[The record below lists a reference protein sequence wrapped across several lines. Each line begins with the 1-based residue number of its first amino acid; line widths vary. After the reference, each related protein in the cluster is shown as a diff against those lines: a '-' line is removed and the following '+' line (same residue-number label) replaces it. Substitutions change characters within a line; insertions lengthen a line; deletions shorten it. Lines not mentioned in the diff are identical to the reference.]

1 MDSEANHTWRQQAES
16 GRSVRL
22 GQTGS
27 PLVSIIVPAYDVT
40 DFIGD
45 ALNSVLAQ
53 TFTDYEIIVVND
65 GSPDSE
71 ALERALAP
79 YMSRIR
85 YIKQENRGVS
95 GARNTGITAARG
107 SLLAFLDGDDTW
119 LPNYLE
125 VQVAR
130 IQADRSIDVLY
141 PNVLLFG
148 GSTDGGEEFMT
159 ACPSTGEVTFERLL
173 LQKCNVSNCSIARR
187 ETIVRAGLFDESLRS
202 VEDFD
207 LWLRVIK
214 QGGRI
219 AYHRDVLARY
229 RRRPGSLTADPIW
242 LSRHILQVLD
252 KVKSTME
259 LTTSERAAVDAQ
271 YQHFHAL
278 LRLHEGKRA
287 FFTGDTAGAIVK
299 LTEANRF
306 FRNRKTAFT
315 VMMLR
320 IAPRLL
326 LRAYDLRDRLYFR
339 MITKY

>member
-1 MDSEANHTWRQQAES
+1 MDRPDIPVV
-16 GRSVRL
+16 SV
-22 GQTGS
+22 
-27 PLVSIIVPAYDVT
+27 IVPAYRVT
-40 DFIGD
+40 DFIGE
-45 ALNSVLAQ
+45 ALDSVLAQ
-53 TFTDYEIIVVND
+53 TFTDYEIIVIND

-71 ALERALAP
+71 ALERALEP
-79 YMSRIR
+79 YMSRII

-95 GARNTGITAARG
+95 AARNTGIAAARG

-130 IQADRSIDVLY
+130 IQADPTIDVLY

-148 GSTDGGEEFMT
+148 GSSEAGEEFMT
-159 ACPSTGEVTFERLL
+159 ACPSNGEVTFERLL
-173 LQKCNVSNCSIARR
+173 LQECNVSNCSIARR
-187 ETIVRAGLFDESLRS
+187 EMIISAGLFDESLPS

-214 QGGRI
+214 EGGRI

-242 LSRHILQVLD
+242 LNEHILKVLK
-252 KVKSTME
+252 KVKQTMD
-259 LTTSERAAVDAQ
+259 LTPSERAIVDAQ
-271 YQHFHAL
+271 LEHFQAM
-278 LRLHEGKRA
+278 LRLQEGKRA
-287 FFTGDTAGAIVK
+287 FFSGDTAAAIDG

-306 FRNRKTAFT
+306 FRNRKTSIT
-315 VMMLR
+315 LMMLR

>member
-1 MDSEANHTWRQQAES
+1 MDQPDIPVV
-16 GRSVRL
+16 SV
-22 GQTGS
+22 
-27 PLVSIIVPAYDVT
+27 IVPAYRVT
-40 DFIGD
+40 DFIGE
-45 ALNSVLAQ
+45 ALDSVLAQ
-53 TFTDYEIIVVND
+53 TFTDYEIIVIND

-71 ALERALAP
+71 ALERALEP
-79 YMSRIR
+79 YMSRII

-95 GARNTGITAARG
+95 AARNTGIAAARG

-130 IQADRSIDVLY
+130 IQADPTIDVLY

-148 GSTDGGEEFMT
+148 GSSEAGEEFMT
-159 ACPSTGEVTFERLL
+159 ACPSNGEVTFERLL
-173 LQKCNVSNCSIARR
+173 LQECNVSNCSIARR
-187 ETIVRAGLFDESLRS
+187 EMIISAGLFDESLPS

-214 QGGRI
+214 EGGRI

-242 LSRHILQVLD
+242 LNEHILKVLK
-252 KVKSTME
+252 KVKQTMD
-259 LTTSERAAVDAQ
+259 LTPSERAIVDAQ
-271 YQHFHAL
+271 LEHFQAM
-278 LRLHEGKRA
+278 LRLQEGKRA
-287 FFTGDTAGAIVK
+287 FFSGDTAAAIDG

-306 FRNRKTAFT
+306 FRNRKTSIT
-315 VMMLR
+315 LMMLR